1 MTRYLG
7 RLAFIVFSTQFCFWY
22 ALHAFRPYRLSPSQ
36 AAVRVLK
43 GQSHLKGLSYF
54 KSFITCA
61 GSILTSLKPS
71 TGFTTNCCSKSST
84 DSASA
89 VALLTWFEDYL
100 TDCTSKGSP
109 LSESKAR
116 LSLCH
121 QACGKDQYLDLSCSS
136 YMWLNDLPVTWRPLF
151 LSLPMTRGASGKW
164 KAWRMVLAYNVT
176 SNTSTHDVI
185 SARGWGGGGYFGNFW
200 VGMCSWDPGTHNL
213 NQS

>member
-1 MTRYLG
+1 MTRYIG
-7 RLAFIVFSTQFCFWY
+7 RLAFIAFSTQFCFWY
-22 ALHAFRPYRLSPSQ
+22 TLHAFRPYRLSPSQ
-36 AAVRVLK
+36 AAVRGLK

-100 TDCTSKGSP
+100 TDHVQRVTPLGVKGPP
-109 LSESKAR
+109 LPVSSGVR
-116 LSLCH
+116 QGSILGPPLFPHICDWMTFRWRGDLCFSLCRWQEVLLANEKPGGWCLPTTWPRTH
-121 QACGKDQYLDLSCSS
+121 QRM
-136 YMWLNDLPVTWRPLF
+136 MWFLP
-151 LSLPMTRGASGKW
+151 GG
-164 KAWRMVLAYNVT
+164 
-176 SNTSTHDVI
+176 
-185 SARGWGGGGYFGNFW
+185 GGGGYFGNFW